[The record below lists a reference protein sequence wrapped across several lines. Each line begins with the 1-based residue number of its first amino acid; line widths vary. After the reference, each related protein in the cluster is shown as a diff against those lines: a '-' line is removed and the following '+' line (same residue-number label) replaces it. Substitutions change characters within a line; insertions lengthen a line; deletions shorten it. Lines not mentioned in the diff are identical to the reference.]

1 MADIVPDPTNTGRTM
16 ELHSQDELPDVVVS
30 RPTKKPRNK
39 ASKRS
44 RSVSQ
49 LNIELPEDIKL
60 SLKLEAMQEDTTIG
74 DLILHYL
81 TTNEAMPI
89 YEVRKRRSA

>member
-1 MADIVPDPTNTGRTM
+1 M

>member
-1 MADIVPDPTNTGRTM
+1 M
-16 ELHSQDELPDVVVS
+16 ELHSQDELPEIVVT
-30 RPTKKPRNK
+30 RPTKKPRPK
-39 ASKRS
+39 TSKRS
-44 RSVSQ
+44 RNLTQ
-49 LNIELPEDIKL
+49 LNVEIPEDIKL

-81 TTNEAMPI
+81 TTNESMPI

>member
-1 MADIVPDPTNTGRTM
+1 M
-16 ELHSQDELPDVVVS
+16 ELHSEDLPDVVLS
-30 RPTKKPRNK
+30 RPTKKPRTK
-39 ASKRS
+39 SSKRS
-44 RSVSQ
+44 RNLTQV
-49 LNIELPEDIKL
+49 NIELPEDIKL

-81 TTNEAMPI
+81 TTNESMPI